1 MNLETLKNLLIAVF
15 ETLFDRIASSNIYNS
30 LLEYYQSL
38 NMSYQR
44 WIRNGFIL
52 LCFLFIFSFP
62 FSLFIQSTRSLEE
75 VKTKKDLIYSLLKK
89 DSNLSFQTLSER
101 ELLAQVDNILTLSGS
116 PDQIQILPLPDSI
129 DLPSDLRKL
138 KFTGQQIEITN
149 LNIKQAIE
157 IGAQLDQISPFSKV
171 IHFKVSESLENKNY
185 FTATYSLVHFQE
197 PIQIQP
203 LQQRAREKEETS

>member
-1 MNLETLKNLLIAVF
+1 MNLETLKNLIIAVF

-89 DSNLSFQTLSER
+89 IQTSLF
-101 ELLAQVDNILTLSGS
+101 
-116 PDQIQILPLPDSI
+116 
-129 DLPSDLRKL
+129 KL
-138 KFTGQQIEITN
+138 FLK
-149 LNIKQAIE
+149 
-157 IGAQLDQISPFSKV
+157 
-171 IHFKVSESLENKNY
+171 EN
-185 FTATYSLVHFQE
+185 
-197 PIQIQP
+197 
-203 LQQRAREKEETS
+203 